1 MNRTILSVVGSLCR
15 HFLPEGAIHSA
26 KGEILQNS
34 FTAYIYILMKAPQ
47 VLMPRWRCQSYIT

>member
-34 FTAYIYILMKAPQ
+34 LTAYIYILINIEHNAPSRGN
-47 VLMPRWRCQSYIT
+47 VCISL